1 MNSSSVSKRL
11 WLVGAILA
19 LSLFLA
25 FTPVSQVLADIN
37 PIDPPINQPADTMPT
52 PHGTI
57 IGADPGTNT
66 APLTAWDILYAIIV
80 AL

>member
-1 MNSSSVSKRL
+1 MNSISVSKRL
-11 WLVGAILA
+11 WLVGAILG

-25 FTPVSQVLADIN
+25 FAPVSQVLADN
-37 PIDPPINQPADTMPT
+37 VPIEPPITMPADTMPT

-57 IGADPGTNT
+57 IGVDPGTNT